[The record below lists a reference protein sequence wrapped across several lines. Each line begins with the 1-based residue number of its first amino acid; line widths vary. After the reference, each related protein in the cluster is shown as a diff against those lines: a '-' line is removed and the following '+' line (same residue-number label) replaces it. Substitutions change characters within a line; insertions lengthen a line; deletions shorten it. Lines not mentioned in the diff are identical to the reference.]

1 MRKPGLSC
9 VLSGLCFMECFYA
22 PDHLPLF
29 VQALRCA
36 AKFVHSRFFF
46 YYLFFYH
53 HAQTAVVGETG
64 QFTGQT

>member
-36 AKFVHSRFFF
+36 AEFVHSRFFF
-46 YYLFFYH
+46 FYRL
-53 HAQTAVVGETG
+53 AQTAVVGETG